1 MCGRGIFPFIL
12 PKNGQIYKRFLKFFA
27 RGGEICL
34 PFLRLQKDFRKQRKK
49 CEHIFL
55 GKDYDVHFFGT
66 PQRSE
71 PNENIFRCAKQQVFL
86 ACKASIAQ
94 SANEKRCAH
103 GAAAPKYPAASRA
116 NAVAPRRLIRTRLP
130 ESRNFA
136 FAASKRTAKTEKLTR
151 VGFEALLGLLGGK
164 LLRFEPRERG
174 YGIKAAGRGFCGE
187 NSLFAPRFLVGERE
201 GELLARSSPSVVYL

>member
-34 PFLRLQKDFRKQRKK
+34 LFLRLQKDFRKQRKK

-71 PNENIFRCAKQQVFL
+71 PK
-86 ACKASIAQ
+86 
-94 SANEKRCAH
+94 KRRL
-103 GAAAPKYPAASRA
+103 GATAPKYPAASRA
-116 NAVAPRRLIRTRLP
+116 TAVAPRRLIRTRLP
-130 ESRNFA
+130 DGRNFA

-151 VGFEALLGLLGGK
+151 VGIEALLVLFGRT
-164 LLRFEPRERG
+164 LLRFKPRERG
-174 YGIKAAGRGFCGE
+174 
-187 NSLFAPRFLVGERE
+187 
-201 GELLARSSPSVVYL
+201 